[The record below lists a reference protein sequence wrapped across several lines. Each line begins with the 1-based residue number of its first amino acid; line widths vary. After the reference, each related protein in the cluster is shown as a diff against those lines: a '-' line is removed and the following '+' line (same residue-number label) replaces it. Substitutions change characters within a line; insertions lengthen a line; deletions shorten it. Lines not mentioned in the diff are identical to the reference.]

1 MEGSK
6 RRAALLREIFAQGF
20 RTPDWRHKEP
30 PPVVPAEMFFA
41 DNDDNECIAANLDN
55 HPGVGFFRTR
65 LADIAA
71 KPDVAAVLVN
81 IYDMDPVIHG
91 GWPYVENVHILTSAA
106 EDVVQDWAAE
116 LRSDGAGEGWPYGAP
131 RVYPQAA
138 EGQRWWWLSWD

>member
-1 MEGSK
+1 MEESK
-6 RRAALLREIFAQGF
+6 QRAALLREIFAQGF

-81 IYDMDPVIHG
+81 IYDMDPVIYG
-91 GWPYVENVHILTSAA
+91 GWPHVENVHILTSAA
-106 EDVVQDWAAE
+106 EDVVQVWAAE

-131 RVYPQAA
+131 RVYPQAT